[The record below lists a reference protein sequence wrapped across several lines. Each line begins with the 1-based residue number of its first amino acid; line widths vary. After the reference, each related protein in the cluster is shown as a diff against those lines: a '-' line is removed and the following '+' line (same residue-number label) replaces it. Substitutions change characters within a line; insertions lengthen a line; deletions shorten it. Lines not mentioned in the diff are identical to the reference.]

1 MAYQVKEVDG
11 KTQNTPEPEV
21 VEAVQAE
28 IKKLG
33 DNHKKSYDELRRGHE
48 ELKKII
54 DDLKVKGKDVTE
66 ADALTRE
73 KLTKFSEDIT
83 TRQAA
88 FDKAEAEMKS
98 DVKKFNERLDM
109 YEVRLKERQGA
120 DVRDEQKG
128 SKALVTEAKS
138 FFISSMAV
146 RDKTGKGATWARAKD
161 LEIDI
166 EEYVNYKSAFEMFFR
181 KDEKFLSAEDMKA
194 LSVGIDPDGG
204 YTVTPA
210 TSSRIITRLF
220 EADPIRQLASSETI
234 TTGALEWMVD
244 WDQAG
249 YGWEGETVTEDET
262 TTPQWFKKRVPVHTL
277 YAKPRAT
284 MTLLEDSGINIES
297 WLADKVSSRF
307 LRGEGAAFVTGDGVN
322 QPRGFESYP
331 DGVNYG
337 QVEQV
342 AMQNATALT
351 ADGFIAVKYSLIEDY
366 LTRGTWLMN
375 RLTVADAMY
384 LKDGNGQYIW
394 KPGLA
399 DDPAGSTILGLPV
412 RMSTTMPVVAASA
425 LSVAIAD
432 WREAYVVVDRMGVT
446 VQRDPYTAK
455 PFVEFYT
462 RKRVGGDV
470 TNFQAIKLGIIST

>member
-1 MAYQVKEVDG
+1 MAYEVKESDG
-11 KTQNTPEPEV
+11 RSQQTPEPEV
-21 VEAVQAE
+21 VKAVQDE

-33 DNHKKSYDELRRGHE
+33 ENHKNSYDELRKGHE

-54 DDLKVKGKDVTE
+54 DGLQVKGKDITE
-66 ADALTRE
+66 ADALTKE
-73 KLTKFSEDIT
+73 KLTKLTEDIT

-88 FDKAEAEMKS
+88 FDQAEAQMKS
-98 DVKKFNERLDM
+98 DVEKFNERLDAF
-109 YEVRLKERQGA
+109 ETTIKRRKGA
-120 DVRDEQKG
+120 EQRDEE
-128 SKALVTEAKS
+128 KASATFYNEAKS
-138 FFISSMAV
+138 FMIHAMAV
-146 RDKTGKGATWARAKD
+146 RDKSGKGATWNRAKSMEVD
-161 LEIDI
+161 VDA
-166 EEYVNYKSAFEMFFR
+166 YSAYKEAFETFFR
-181 KDEKFLSAEDMKA
+181 KDEKFLSPEDMKA

-210 TSSRIITRLF
+210 TSNRIITRLF
-220 EADPIRQLASSETI
+220 ESDPIRQLASLETI

-249 YGWEGETVTEDET
+249 YGWEGETET
-262 TTPQWFKKRVPVHTL
+262 TSETATPQWFKKRIPVHTL

-284 MTLLEDSGINIES
+284 MTLLEDSGINVEN
-297 WLADKVSSRF
+297 WLADKVSTRF

-322 QPRGFESYP
+322 QPRGFESYG

-351 ADGFIAVKYSLIEDY
+351 ADGFIAVKYSLIEDF

-412 RMSTTMPVVAASA
+412 RMSTTMPTVAASA
-425 LSVAIAD
+425 LSVALAD
-432 WREAYVVVDRMGVT
+432 WREAYVIVDRMGVT

-470 TNFQAIKLGIIST
+470 VNFQAIKLGIISV

>member
-1 MAYQVKEVDG
+1 MGYQVKEADG
-11 KTQNTPEPEV
+11 QTQNTPEPEV
-21 VEAVQAE
+21 VKAVQSE

-33 DNHKKSYDELRRGHE
+33 DNHKKSYDELRRGVE
-48 ELKKII
+48 ELRHII
-54 DDLKVKGKDVTE
+54 DDLQIKGKDITE
-66 ADALTRE
+66 ADALTKE
-73 KLTKFSEDIT
+73 KLTKFTEDLT
-83 TRQAA
+83 TRQNA
-88 FDKAEAEMKS
+88 FDQAEAQMKA
-98 DVKKFNERLDM
+98 DVEKFNERMDM
-109 YEVRLKERQGA
+109 FEVRIKERAGA
-120 DVRDEQKG
+120 EARDNK
-128 SKALVTEAKS
+128 KASEALMAEAKS
-138 FFISSMAV
+138 FLIHSMAV
-146 RDKTGKGATWARAKD
+146 RDKTGKGATWARSRS
-161 LEIDI
+161 LEIDVD
-166 EEYVNYKSAFEMFFR
+166 EYVAYKDAFEAFFR
-181 KDEKFLSAEDMKA
+181 KDEKFLTVEESKA

-220 EADPIRQLASSETI
+220 EADPIRQLATTETI

-249 YGWEGETVTEDET
+249 YGWEGETVTESET
-262 TTPQWFKKRVPVHTL
+262 TTPQWFKKRIPVHTL

-284 MTLLEDSGINIES
+284 MTLLEDSGINIEN

-307 LRGEGAAFVTGDGVN
+307 LRGEGSAFVTGDGVN
-322 QPRGFESYP
+322 QPRGFESYD

-342 AMQNATALT
+342 AMGNATTLT
-351 ADGFIAVKYSLIEDY
+351 ADGFIDVKYSLIEDY

-375 RLTVADAMY
+375 RLTVADAMQ

-412 RMSTTMPVVAASA
+412 RMSTTMPVVAANA

-432 WREAYVVVDRMGVT
+432 WREAYAVVDRMGVT
-446 VQRDPYTAK
+446 VQRDPFTAK

>member
-1 MAYQVKEVDG
+1 MGYEIKNADG
-11 KTQNTPEPEV
+11 QNQQTPEPEV
-21 VEAVQAE
+21 VKAVQAE
-28 IKKLG
+28 IKSLG
-33 DNHKKSYDELRRGHE
+33 DNYKKNYEELRKGHE
-48 ELKKII
+48 ELKSII
-54 DDLKVKGKDVTE
+54 DGLQTKGKDLTE
-66 ADALTRE
+66 ADALTQE
-73 KLTKFSEDIT
+73 KLTKFTEDIT
-83 TRQAA
+83 TRQDAI
-88 FDKAEAEMKS
+88 DQAEAKRQA
-98 DVKKFNERLDM
+98 DLLKFNERLDL
-109 YEVRLKERQGA
+109 YETDIKRSRGSDGRDNTKA
-120 DVRDEQKG
+120 DE
-128 SKALVTEAKS
+128 ALTLEAKS
-138 FFISSMAV
+138 FMIHCMAV
-146 RDKTGKGATWARAKD
+146 KDKNDKGAKWNYVEA
-161 LEIDI
+161 LEPDV
-166 EEYVNYKSAFEMFFR
+166 EEFKEYQKAFEIFFR
-181 KDEKFLSAEDMKA
+181 KDEKFLTPENMKA

-210 TSSRIITRLF
+210 TSNRIITRMF
-220 EADPIRQLASSETI
+220 EGDPIRQLASLETI

-249 YGWEGETVTEDET
+249 YGWEGETETSSET
-262 TTPQWFKKRVPVHTL
+262 TTPQWYKKRIPVHTL

-284 MTLLEDSGINIES
+284 MTLLEDSGINVEN

-307 LRGEGAAFVTGDGVN
+307 LRGEGSAFVTGDGVN
-322 QPRGFESYP
+322 QPRGFESY
-331 DGVNYG
+331 DSGNNYG

-342 AMQNATALT
+342 AMQNASALT

-366 LTRGTWLMN
+366 LNRGTWLMN

-412 RMSTTMPVVAASA
+412 RMSTTMPTVAASA

-432 WREAYVVVDRMGVT
+432 WREAYTVVDRMGVT

>member
-1 MAYQVKEVDG
+1 MPYEVKEGDG
-11 KTQNTPEPEV
+11 LNQQTPEPEV
-21 VEAVQAE
+21 VKAVQAE

-33 DNHKKSYDELRRGHE
+33 DSMTGQKTNYEELRRSHE
-48 ELKKII
+48 ELKKTI
-54 DDLKVKGKDVTE
+54 DEMQVKGGDVDSATQ
-66 ADALTRE
+66 E
-73 KLTKFSEDIT
+73 KLTKLTEDIT
-83 TRQAA
+83 TRQTA
-88 FDKAEAEMKS
+88 FDAAEAQMKS
-98 DVKKFNERLDM
+98 DREKFNERLDL
-109 YEVRLKERQGA
+109 YETRLRERAGA
-120 DVRDEQKG
+120 DARDEEKA
-128 SKALVTEAKS
+128 SKAFTDEAKS

-146 RDKTGKGATWARAKD
+146 RDKTGKGASWNRVNAIDVDVDAYREYKD
-161 LEIDI
+161 
-166 EEYVNYKSAFEMFFR
+166 AFETFFR
-181 KDEKFLSAEDMKA
+181 KDDKFLTPEEMKA

-210 TSSRIITRLF
+210 TSARIITRLF
-220 EADPIRQLASSETI
+220 ESDPIRQLATVETI

-249 YGWEGETVTEDET
+249 YGWEGETETSAET
-262 TTPQWFKKRVPVHTL
+262 TTPQWFKKRIPVHTL

-284 MTLLEDSGINIES
+284 MTLLEDSGINVES

-322 QPRGFESYP
+322 QPRGFESY
-331 DGVNYG
+331 DNGVNYG
-337 QVEQV
+337 QVEQT
-342 AMQNATALT
+342 AMQAAAALT

-366 LTRGTWLMN
+366 LSRGTWLMN

-412 RMSTTMPVVAASA
+412 RMSTTMPVVAANA

-432 WREAYVVVDRMGVT
+432 WREAYVIVDRMGVT

-470 TNFQAIKLGIIST
+470 ANFQAIKLGVIST

>member
-1 MAYQVKEVDG
+1 MAYDVKEADG
-11 KTQNTPEPEV
+11 HSQTTPEPEV
-21 VEAVQAE
+21 VKAVQQE
-28 IKKLG
+28 IVKLG

-48 ELKKII
+48 ELKKIV
-54 DDLKVKGKDVTE
+54 DDLQVKGKDVTE
-66 ADALTRE
+66 ADALVKE
-73 KLTKFSEDIT
+73 KLTKFTEDLT
-83 TRQAA
+83 TRQNA
-88 FDKAEAEMKS
+88 FDQAEAQMKS
-98 DVKKFNERLDM
+98 DVEKFNERIDM
-109 YEVRLKERQGA
+109 FEVRLKEQRGKEA
-120 DVRDEQKG
+120 NDNKKTSEE
-128 SKALVTEAKS
+128 LMTEAKS

-161 LEIDI
+161 LEFEVD
-166 EEYVNYKSAFEMFFR
+166 EYLEYKNAYESFFR
-181 KDEKFLSAEDMKA
+181 KDEKFLSPGEMKA

-220 EADPIRQLASSETI
+220 ESDPIRQLASNETI

-249 YGWEGETVTEDET
+249 YGWEGETETSSET

-284 MTLLEDSGINIES
+284 MTLLEDSGINIEN

-322 QPRGFESYP
+322 QPRGFESYD

-337 QVEQV
+337 QVEQT
-342 AMQNATALT
+342 AMQAAAALT

-412 RMSTTMPVVAASA
+412 RMSTTMPVVAANA

-446 VQRDPYTAK
+446 VQRDPFTAK

-470 TNFQAIKLGIIST
+470 TNFQAVKLGVIST